1 MKYRRPGASGL
12 NDMQP
17 RIGAMSLDGC
27 TAAVKRAAVCANL
40 ILAFG
45 IPGHAAE
52 EPSATPYR
60 PTVSNPADLP
70 LPGWL
75 EFEVGGLR
83 AKGGELARRDSFP
96 YLFKL
101 AFTPDWGLL
110 LGGEAHVAQI
120 DFDGNRLG
128 GAGDTQL
135 FLKRR
140 FAVNDESAFGV
151 EAGLKVPTAKGGI
164 GSEKRDYILNGIYS
178 RELGPYHLDL
188 NVSVTRLGAIGE
200 NEGRVLR
207 GWAAGLSRELN
218 DRWTFGAE
226 VSGTTRHG
234 VSDTAQF
241 LVAAS
246 YGYSK
251 RVVFDAGAAFG
262 LNRASPDWALF
273 AGVTVL
279 LGRLW

>member
-1 MKYRRPGASGL
+1 MEIRRLGASGL
-12 NDMQP
+12 KVLQ
-17 RIGAMSLDGC
+17 ICLGAMTLDRR
-27 TAAVKRAAVCANL
+27 TAGAKRAAACATL
-40 ILAFG
+40 MLAFG
-45 IPGHAAE
+45 TSGHAAE

-75 EFEVGGLR
+75 EFEAGGLR
-83 AKGGELARRDSFP
+83 TRGGELARRDSFP
-96 YLFKL
+96 YLF
-101 AFTPDWGLL
+101 
-110 LGGEAHVAQI
+110 
-120 DFDGNRLG
+120 
-128 GAGDTQL
+128 
-135 FLKRR
+135 
-140 FAVNDESAFGV
+140 
-151 EAGLKVPTAKGGI
+151 
-164 GSEKRDYILNGIYS
+164 
-178 RELGPYHLDL
+178 
-188 NVSVTRLGAIGE
+188 
-200 NEGRVLR
+200 
-207 GWAAGLSRELN
+207 

>member
-12 NDMQP
+12 KVMQTCL
-17 RIGAMSLDGC
+17 GAMLFDGR
-27 TAAVKRAAVCANL
+27 TAAAKQAAACAIL
-40 ILAFG
+40 MLAFG
-45 IPGHAAE
+45 TSGHAAE

-75 EFEVGGLR
+75 EFEAGGLR
-83 AKGGELARRDSFP
+83 TRGGDLARRDSFP

-120 DFDGNRLG
+120 EFEGDRLG
-128 GAGDTQL
+128 GTGDTQL

-151 EAGLKVPTAKGGI
+151 EAGLKLPTAKGGI

-178 RELGPYHLDL
+178 RELGRYHLDV
-188 NVSVTRLGAIGE
+188 NVTVTRLGAIGE

-218 DRWTFGAE
+218 DRWTLAAE